1 MRKWVGL
8 TGVLAAAVAA
18 HAVIACEDWGQG
30 RFFADQTHHFQAL
43 RALSDVAAEQ
53 TAIQASTWR

>member
-1 MRKWVGL
+1 MRKWLGL
-8 TGVLAAAVAA
+8 TGMLAAALATYGVFAR
-18 HAVIACEDWGQG
+18 EDWGQG

-53 TAIQASTWR
+53 TAIHASALR